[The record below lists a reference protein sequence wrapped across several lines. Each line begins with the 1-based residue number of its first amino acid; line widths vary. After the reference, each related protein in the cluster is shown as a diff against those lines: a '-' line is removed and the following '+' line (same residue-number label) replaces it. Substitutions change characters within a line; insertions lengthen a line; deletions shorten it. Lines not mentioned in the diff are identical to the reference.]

1 MKISLLLI
9 ISLLSAT
16 CSEIEIQSNGGA
28 SPDDMQT
35 QHNLLFALYKKLQ
48 MNDKLNSIHQ
58 VVHHFDGRYDE
69 MWNLLTT
76 KYGSAVQE
84 VLESAQTL
92 HHAPDQEEPDQ
103 KEMPKGTPTINIV
116 NPMTATQ
123 KKLKAIDAE
132 TYPWEEG
139 GKPLSMQEQ
148 YAEMV
153 RSSAYIQHPTFIYSN
168 QKLIYTKF
176 ILNFLF

>member
-84 VLESAQTL
+84 VLESAQKL

-168 QKLIYTKF
+168 QKLLYTKF
-176 ILNFLF
+176 ILF

>member
-153 RSSAYIQHPTFIYSN
+153 RIHQPTSNIQHS
-168 QKLIYTKF
+168 F
-176 ILNFLF
+176 ILILTKN